1 MRLRPRVLRD
11 VLAADVSTSMLGFKS
26 SLPIFISP
34 AAMGRLAHP
43 DGEKALARAAGASGF
58 PYIVRSSDRLERPP
72 LN

>member
-1 MRLRPRVLRD
+1 
-11 VLAADVSTSMLGFKS
+11 MLGFKS

-43 DGEKALARAAGASGF
+43 DGEKALARAAGSSGF
-58 PYIVRSSDRLERPP
+58 PYIVRSSDRLERPL